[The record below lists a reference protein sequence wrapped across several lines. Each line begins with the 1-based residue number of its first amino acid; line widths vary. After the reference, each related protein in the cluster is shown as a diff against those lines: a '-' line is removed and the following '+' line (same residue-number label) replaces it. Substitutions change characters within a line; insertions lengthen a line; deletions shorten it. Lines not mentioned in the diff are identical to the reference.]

1 MSTNED
7 NLTKFFNLAVK
18 NHRENK
24 LENAGKF
31 YNKVLKINSCH
42 FYSVFYL
49 ASLYAQTQN
58 FTKSKELFKK
68 AIQIQPGQALS
79 YSNLGAVLKE
89 LGNFEEAAEVCKN
102 AIAIEPNNVAAL
114 GNLGAVLKELG
125 NFEEAAE
132 VCKNAIAIEPN
143 NVAALGNLA
152 LTLIELGQIS
162 GAINCYKKLNSIKSN
177 PVSYYKNLGHLNIV
191 LDDKKEAIK
200 SYELAIKHDPD
211 DLSNYY
217 YLSSLNNKILNKRL
231 KKEINQIILKSKNNK
246 NLSYANLLL
255 SKYESD
261 IKNYKKEFNYL
272 LKGHSYFLTSEK
284 KNYKNDIKYWLS
296 VLPNSKELDEA
307 KIEIK
312 EKNRQSFRPI
322 FIVGVPRCGSTLV
335 EKIISSGPQK
345 VSTGEEIHI
354 LSLFV
359 KKKIIKKEPIF
370 LDDKN
375 FEINLIKKY
384 KERKL
389 IQEESNFI
397 FTDKTLDN
405 FFYIGLIKK
414 IFPNAK
420 VINCKRSPLSS
431 IMSILKNNLP
441 AIPWAHSLEDIFKY
455 FDIYNK
461 SILKFEKSYP
471 GFVYSLDYEKLVV
484 DPERESKK
492 LMDFCNLPW
501 DKKCLDFY
509 KRKDLISKTSS
520 NMQVRKEIYKN
531 SQKKYLPYKK
541 LLNKHV
547 LKYSWY
553 K

>member
-7 NLTKFFNLAVK
+7 NLIKFFNLAIK

-24 LENAGKF
+24 LQDAEKF
-31 YNKVLKINSCH
+31 YNKVLQINSSH
-42 FYSVFYL
+42 FDAVFYL
-49 ASLYAQTQN
+49 ASLYAQIQN

-68 AIQIQPGQALS
+68 AIQIHPGQALS

-89 LGNFEEAAEVCKN
+89 LGNFEEAAE
-102 AIAIEPNNVAAL
+102 A
-114 GNLGAVLKELG
+114 
-125 NFEEAAE
+125 
-132 VCKNAIAIEPN
+132 CKNAIAIEPN

-162 GAINCYKKLNSIKSN
+162 EAINCYKKLNSIKFN
-177 PVSYYKNLGHLNIV
+177 PARYYKNLGQLNIV
-191 LDDKKEAIK
+191 LGDKKEAIK
-200 SYELAIKHDPD
+200 SYELAIKHEPD

-217 YLSSLNNKILNKRL
+217 YLSSLNNKILNKNL

-246 NLSYANLLL
+246 NLSYANFLL

-261 IKNYKKEFNYL
+261 IKNYEKEFNYL

-312 EKNRQSFRPI
+312 EKNKQSFRPI

-345 VSTGEEIHI
+345 VVMGEETGI

-375 FEINLIKKY
+375 FKINLIKKY

-389 IQEESNFI
+389 IQEKSNFI

-461 SILKFEKSYP
+461 SILKFEKSYS

-484 DPERESKK
+484 DPEGESKK
-492 LMDFCNLPW
+492 LMRFCNLPW

-541 LLNKHV
+541 LLKKHG

>member
-24 LENAGKF
+24 LQEAEKF
-31 YNKVLKINSCH
+31 YNQVLKINSYH

-68 AIQIQPGQALS
+68 SIHIQPNQALS
-79 YSNLGAVLKE
+79 HSNLGAVLKE
-89 LGNFEEAAEVCKN
+89 LGNFEEAAEACK
-102 AIAIEPNNVAAL
+102 
-114 GNLGAVLKELG
+114 K
-125 NFEEAAE
+125 
-132 VCKNAIAIEPN
+132 AIAIEPN

-162 GAINCYKKLNSIKSN
+162 EAIDCYKKLNSIKSN
-177 PVSYYKNLGHLNIV
+177 PVSYYRNLGHLNIV
-191 LDDKKEAIK
+191 LDDKKEAIN
-200 SYELAIKHDPD
+200 SYEMAIKHEPD

-217 YLSSLNNKILNKRL
+217 YLSSLNNKILNKQL
-231 KKEINQIILKSKNNK
+231 KKKINQIVLKSKNNK

-255 SKYESD
+255 SKYESN
-261 IKNYKKEFNYL
+261 IKNYEKEFNYL
-272 LKGHSYFLTSEK
+272 LKGHSCFLTSEK
-284 KNYKNDIKYWLS
+284 KNYKNDIKYWLN
-296 VLPNSKELDEA
+296 VLPNNKELDKA

-312 EKNRQSFRPI
+312 EKNRQSLRPI

-345 VSTGEEIHI
+345 VATGEEIHI

-370 LDDKN
+370 LDDKS

-384 KERKL
+384 KERRL
-389 IQEESNFI
+389 IQEKSNFI

-441 AIPWAHSLEDIFKY
+441 AIPWAHSLEDIFNY

-461 SILKFEKSYP
+461 SISKSEKSYP

-484 DPERESKK
+484 DPEAESKK

-520 NMQVRKEIYKN
+520 NIQVRKEIYTN